1 MFCHLFVNILIYLL
15 FFLCWGKIIMFSH
28 LNFEFYTIGGSMIN
42 LYTPNELRTK
52 LEDANLR
59 RIAIKVGLN
68 PATLYRFMNEPRK
81 QVLFNTIKVLSEF
94 FIENDKLNSEST

>member
-1 MFCHLFVNILIYLL
+1 
-15 FFLCWGKIIMFSH
+15 
-28 LNFEFYTIGGSMIN
+28 MIN

>member
-1 MFCHLFVNILIYLL
+1 
-15 FFLCWGKIIMFSH
+15 MFSH

-81 QVLFNTIKVLSEF
+81 QVLFNTVKVLSEF